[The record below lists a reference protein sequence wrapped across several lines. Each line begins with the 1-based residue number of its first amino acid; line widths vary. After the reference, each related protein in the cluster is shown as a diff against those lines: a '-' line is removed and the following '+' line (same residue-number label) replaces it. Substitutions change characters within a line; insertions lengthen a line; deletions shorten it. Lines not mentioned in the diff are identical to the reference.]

1 MSASQVI
8 CISHGEDAD
17 GLTSAALIKRIKDAK
32 IVLATYDNLPEIFQ
46 KIQPPVEELYICDL
60 NLREVV
66 IPEVLRISE
75 FCNITY
81 IDHHPAAEG
90 ALDRIREAG
99 VTVYHSPLDCAAVLV
114 YDYFREELGREPGR
128 LAAYASWGD
137 QFEDGPIATKLLNE
151 YDRQMVQIEGLML
164 CYAITRTQNEEFRMG
179 IVEELK
185 NLAFPHRIEGVPEAA
200 LAHMEN
206 VSKLIEMLP
215 KKAKI
220 VGNLAYLKM
229 EDETPVG
236 TVANLITDSIGV
248 PVGLS
253 YREKGKDLANISIR
267 SRRGYDFHL
276 GTITRRIANEKQG
289 YGGGHK
295 RASGASIP
303 LAQVMSF
310 IEELNRAISD

>member
-1 MSASQVI
+1 
-8 CISHGEDAD
+8 
-17 GLTSAALIKRIKDAK
+17 
-32 IVLATYDNLPEIFQ
+32 
-46 KIQPPVEELYICDL
+46 
-60 NLREVV
+60 
-66 IPEVLRISE
+66 
-75 FCNITY
+75 
-81 IDHHPAAEG
+81 
-90 ALDRIREAG
+90 
-99 VTVYHSPLDCAAVLV
+99 
-114 YDYFREELGREPGR
+114 
-128 LAAYASWGD
+128 
-137 QFEDGPIATKLLNE
+137 
-151 YDRQMVQIEGLML
+151 
-164 CYAITRTQNEEFRMG
+164 MG
-179 IVEELK
+179 IVEELT

-215 KKAKI
+215 KKATV

-253 YREKGKDLANISIR
+253 YREKSKDLANVSIR

-276 GTITRRIANEKQG
+276 GTITRRIAKEKQG

-303 LAQVMSF
+303 LKHVISF
-310 IEELNRAISD
+310 IEELNKAISV